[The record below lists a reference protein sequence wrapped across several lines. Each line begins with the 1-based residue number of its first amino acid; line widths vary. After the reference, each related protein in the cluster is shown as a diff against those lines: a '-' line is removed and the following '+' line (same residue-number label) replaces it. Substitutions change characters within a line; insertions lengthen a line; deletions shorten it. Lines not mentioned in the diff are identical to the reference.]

1 MRDWTFLFVISI
13 INDVSC
19 ITLCYGINPSLLI
32 VEIIDRKCV
41 DVLIYNIAVVCVVFS
56 RKLEPE
62 SIDQSVYELFEMPF
76 FSKTALFSDLVF
88 KS

>member
-1 MRDWTFLFVISI
+1 MLV
-13 INDVSC
+13 
-19 ITLCYGINPSLLI
+19 

-41 DVLIYNIAVVCVVFS
+41 DVLIYNIAVCVCVVFS

-88 KS
+88 K